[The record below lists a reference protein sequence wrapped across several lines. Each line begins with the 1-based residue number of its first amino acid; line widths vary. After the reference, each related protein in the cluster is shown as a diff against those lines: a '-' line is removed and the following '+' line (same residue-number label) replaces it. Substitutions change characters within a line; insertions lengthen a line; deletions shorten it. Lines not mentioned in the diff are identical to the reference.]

1 MHALLTILAVTST
14 TAGKSSSKSSSTLPF
29 LIIVVVFFAA
39 YMLFIRPRSQRLR
52 QQQKTAGQT
61 LSVGDP
67 VVTIGGIQGRVVAM
81 DADVAE
87 VEVAPGVVL
96 TMVRRA
102 VNPRP
107 DAPPLASNAAP
118 VDDDW
123 PMSQD
128 PLDAPPLP
136 SPAQTV
142 DQDQED
148 HPEHQVEPGDSEAP
162 GDQSTPHP

>member
-1 MHALLTILAVTST
+1 
-14 TAGKSSSKSSSTLPF
+14 
-29 LIIVVVFFAA
+29 
-39 YMLFIRPRSQRLR
+39 
-52 QQQKTAGQT
+52 
-61 LSVGDP
+61 